1 MLTDMLKAVVRGGT
15 AQYIGSG
22 FGGYDLAGKTG
33 TTQNEYDLWFVGYT
47 HKVSTG
53 VWVGYD
59 YNHRISNS
67 NRAKIVWRSIFQAV
81 LKADPNL
88 SPRHLRFKNPGGL
101 PSQQKCFECGRQK
114 EFEKQDKDKGKNNQQ
129 QQQPRPQPQPQ
140 PQPGPDNPGEGDDGN
155 RQIPTP
161 QPPNNNQSENTG

>member
-1 MLTDMLKAVVRGGT
+1 
-15 AQYIGSG
+15 SG
-22 FGGYDLAGKTG
+22 FGGDDLAGETSAA
-33 TTQNEYDLWFVGYT
+33 QNEYDLWFVGYAP
-47 HKVSTG
+47 KVAMG

-114 EFEKQDKDKGKNNQQ
+114 EFEKQDKDKGENNQQ

-140 PQPGPDNPGEGDDGN
+140 PQPQPGPDNPG
-155 RQIPTP
+155 
-161 QPPNNNQSENTG
+161 